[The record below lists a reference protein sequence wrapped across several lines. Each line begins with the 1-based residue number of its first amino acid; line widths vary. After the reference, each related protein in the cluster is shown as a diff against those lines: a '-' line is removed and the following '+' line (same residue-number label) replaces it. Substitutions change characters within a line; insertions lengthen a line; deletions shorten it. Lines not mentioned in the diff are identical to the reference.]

1 MGTAE
6 GLDYGGRNVECRVDV
21 PVILETSLIGDFLD
35 VEGENVVSH
44 GKAQPWK
51 CSR

>member
-1 MGTAE
+1 M
-6 GLDYGGRNVECRVDV
+6 

-44 GKAQPWK
+44 GKAQP
-51 CSR
+51 CTASGPALTAAGRGVGASRHGL

>member
-1 MGTAE
+1 MT
-6 GLDYGGRNVECRVDV
+6 
-21 PVILETSLIGDFLD
+21 VILETSLIGDFLD

>member
-1 MGTAE
+1 M
-6 GLDYGGRNVECRVDV
+6 DV
-21 PVILETSLIGDFLD
+21 TVILETSLRGDFLD

-51 CSR
+51 RPRSAEMENLALLL

>member
-1 MGTAE
+1 M
-6 GLDYGGRNVECRVDV
+6 
-21 PVILETSLIGDFLD
+21 ILETSLIGDFLD

-51 CSR
+51 CPGSAEMENRALPL

>member
-1 MGTAE
+1 MT
-6 GLDYGGRNVECRVDV
+6 
-21 PVILETSLIGDFLD
+21 VILETSLIGDFLD

-44 GKAQPWK
+44 GKAENVVSHGKAQPWK